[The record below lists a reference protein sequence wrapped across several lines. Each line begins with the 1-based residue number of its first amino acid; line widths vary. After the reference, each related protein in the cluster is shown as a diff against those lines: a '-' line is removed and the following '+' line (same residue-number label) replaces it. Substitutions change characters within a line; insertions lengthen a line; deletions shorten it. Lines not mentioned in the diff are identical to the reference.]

1 MSLIILLVILVLILV
16 VCRNFASFL
25 YAFAISDIVLRIIAF
40 INSQLN
46 VASVNNILGKFPNSI
61 EAMIAAD
68 SSGVIYTVLMWI
80 YVALYMVFV
89 SYLIPTFFRKRKHK

>member
-89 SYLIPTFFRKRKHK
+89 SYLIPTFFRKRKHR

>member
-68 SSGVIYTVLMWI
+68 SSGVIYTVLM
-80 YVALYMVFV
+80 
-89 SYLIPTFFRKRKHK
+89 

>member
-1 MSLIILLVILVLILV
+1 MSLIILLVVLVLILV

-46 VASVNNILGKFPNSI
+46 VASVNNILNKFPNSI

-89 SYLIPTFFRKRKHK
+89 SYLIPTFFRKRKHR